1 MTITLRQLAEQ
12 ARSASRQLANLSTER
27 KNEVLLAFAR
37 KIRENTE
44 LILSA
49 NQKDL
54 EAADKLRSHGELS
67 DSSIPVSY
75 THLTLPTNREV

>member
-54 EAADKLRSHGELS
+54 EEDLKLL
-67 DSSIPVSY
+67 
-75 THLTLPTNREV
+75 LK

>member
-27 KNEVLLAFAR
+27 KNEVLSAFAR

-54 EAADKLRSHGELS
+54 GSADRLRSQE
-67 DSSIPVSY
+67 
-75 THLTLPTNREV
+75 N